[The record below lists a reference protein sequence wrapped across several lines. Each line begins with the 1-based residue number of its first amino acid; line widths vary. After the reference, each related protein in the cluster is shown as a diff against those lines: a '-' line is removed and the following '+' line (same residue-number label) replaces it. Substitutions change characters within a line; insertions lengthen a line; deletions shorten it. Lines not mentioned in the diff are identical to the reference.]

1 MLAAEQIRDENKFD
15 QLVGMVSMMST
26 DAGLKDFAPE
36 LHGSG
41 PLLEVQDIG
50 VHFGGIVALDNVSFD
65 LPEGALLGLIGPNG
79 AGKTTLFNC
88 LSRLYE
94 PANGDILFRGKT
106 ILDKPA
112 HRITEI
118 GIARTFQNLALFQ
131 RMPVFDNVRVGGH
144 SQSRS
149 DYLSD
154 ALHLPWVKHQEV
166 KLKHVAEEL
175 VEYFDLG
182 QFAGRMVGDLPFGVQ
197 KRVEFARALAAKP
210 SLLLLDEPASGLN
223 HEEVGDLGLLIRRVR
238 DERGVSVLLVE
249 HHMNLVMSICDRVVV
264 LDFGRKIAEGTP
276 AQVQKDPEV
285 IRAYLGTTK

>member
-1 MLAAEQIRDENKFD
+1 MDSI
-15 QLVGMVSMMST
+15 VSARSVKQN
-26 DAGLKDFAPE
+26 L
-36 LHGSG
+36 GSQSRASA
-41 PLLEVQDIG
+41 PLLAVQDVG
-50 VHFGGIVALDNVSFD
+50 VYFGGIVALDSVSFD
-65 LPEGALLGLIGPNG
+65 LPEGVLLGLIGPNG

-88 LSRLYE
+88 LSRLYT
-94 PANGDILFRGKT
+94 PAKGDILFKGQS

-131 RMPVFDNVRVGGH
+131 RMSVFDNVRVGGH

-154 ALHLPWVKHQEV
+154 ALRLPWVKRQENEL
-166 KLKHVAEEL
+166 KLAAQEL
-175 VEYFDLG
+175 IEYFDLG
-182 QFAGRMVGDLPFGVQ
+182 NYAQRLVVDLPFGIQ
-197 KRVEFARALAAKP
+197 KRVEFARALAARP

-223 HEEVGDLGLLIRRVR
+223 HEEVGELGHLIRRVR
-238 DERGVSVLLVE
+238 DERGVTVLLVE
-249 HHMNLVMSICDRVVV
+249 HHMNLVMSICDHVVV